1 MDGAGSTVHRL
12 LWNGGRYLEYSQV
25 TGNITLHSN
34 GGNFILDNVGN
45 VGIGTTAS
53 TGVKFYV
60 KGNGSTSATYPFM
73 VVNSSGT
80 NILYVNDG
88 GGGYL

>member
-1 MDGAGSTVHRL
+1 MRI
-12 LWNGGRYLEYSQV
+12 GG
-25 TGNITLHSN
+25 TGNI
-34 GGNFILDNVGN
+34 
-45 VGIGTTAS
+45 GIGTAVN
-53 TGVKFYV
+53 TGVKFYI
-60 KGNGSTSATYPFM
+60 KGSGNTTATYPFM